1 MEIFGIYVNI
11 AKVIS
16 VLLKIGLLIVVYI
29 IALPVGK
36 KIIEKTIPKLSHS
49 KKTSPSRIK
58 TLDKLLANVYV
69 YAISFA
75 LILMLFTTIGVDIG
89 PLILGAG
96 VLGLAVAFG
105 AQGLVSDVVTGFF
118 ILVENQLEIDDYV
131 TTAGYDGIIEEIGLR
146 TTKIRSFDGTLN
158 YVPNR
163 YIEGVANHSRGNMQA
178 LVDISISYS
187 ENISEAITVLE
198 RVCKYFQADERFKDG
213 PHAIGIQSLGSS
225 DIVLRVVAQTENG
238 QQWACERAMR
248 KKIVE
253 IFAEENIDIPF
264 PHQVII
270 QK

>member
-1 MEIFGIYVNI
+1 MEILGVYVDI

-16 VLLKIGLLIVVYI
+16 VLLKMGLLIIVYI

-36 KIIEKTIPKLSHS
+36 KIIARMIQKLSHS
-49 KKTSPSRIK
+49 KKTSPGRIK
-58 TLDKLLANVYV
+58 TLDKLLANVYTYV
-69 YAISFA
+69 ISFA
-75 LILMLFTTIGVDIG
+75 LVLMLFTTVGVDIG

-187 ENISEAITVLE
+187 ENINEAITVLE
-198 RVCKYFQADERFKDG
+198 QVCKYFQGDERFKEG
-213 PHAIGIQSLGSS
+213 PQAIGVQSLESA

-248 KKIVE
+248 QKIVE
-253 IFAEENIDIPF
+253 AFAEKNINIPF
-264 PHQVII
+264 A
-270 QK
+270 